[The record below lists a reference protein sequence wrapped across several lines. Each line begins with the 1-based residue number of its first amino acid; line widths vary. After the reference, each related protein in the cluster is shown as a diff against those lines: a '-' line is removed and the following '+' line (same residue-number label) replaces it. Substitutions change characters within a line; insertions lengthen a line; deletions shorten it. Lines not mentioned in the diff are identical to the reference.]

1 MEREKAI
8 MNFNVDE
15 KVLKPFSGMIMLF
28 IVIIGFLAGV
38 ALLVC
43 GCMQIEQTVSGVE
56 LFGISP
62 VAWVVIGVLAII
74 IFPVLSVGLKI
85 VNPNEALVLTLF
97 GKYHGTIKRDGFFF
111 VNPFCT
117 AFNPTAASALEE
129 LGSELSM
136 ISMDGKKKSGSKKKA
151 STNKKVSTK
160 TMTLNNAQQKVN
172 DVQGNPIIIGSVVIW
187 KVADPTKAVFNV
199 ENYFEY
205 LSTQC
210 DSTIRNTA
218 RLYPYDTME
227 GDDDEMSLRGSSL
240 EIAERMKEEL
250 QEKAMDAGIEIM
262 EVRIT
267 HLAYSEEIAAAMLK
281 RQQAAATI
289 AAKEKIVEGAVGMV
303 KMALD
308 KLEGDELIILD
319 DERKAA
325 MVSNLLVVL
334 CGDKDPQPIV
344 NSGSI
349 Y

>member
-1 MEREKAI
+1 MERETSTANI
-8 MNFNVDE
+8 NIVE
-15 KVLKPFSGMIMLF
+15 KELRPMPGMIVLILGILGCLICIALCIVGAALMANIYGALPIIVLIVGILGL
-28 IVIIGFLAGV
+28 IVIPI
-38 ALLVC
+38 LLC
-43 GCMQIEQTVSGVE
+43 
-56 LFGISP
+56 
-62 VAWVVIGVLAII
+62 
-74 IFPVLSVGLKI
+74 GLKI

-97 GKYHGTIKRDGFFF
+97 GKYHGTIKKDGFYF
-111 VNPFCT
+111 VNPFST
-117 AFNPTAASALEE
+117 GFNPTAAGVLEE
-129 LGSELSM
+129 ASDAVL
-136 ISMDGKKKSGSKKKA
+136 DTKKKA
-151 STNKKVSTK
+151 GAKKTTSKKVSTK

-218 RLYPYDTME
+218 RLYPYDSME
-227 GDDDEMSLRGSSL
+227 GDDDEMTLRGSSL
-240 EIAERMKEEL
+240 EIAEKMKAEL
-250 QEKAMDAGIEIM
+250 QEKANDAGIRIL

-289 AAKEKIVEGAVGMV
+289 AAKEQIVEGAVGMV
-303 KMALD
+303 KMALE
-308 KLEGDELIILD
+308 KLEGDELIVLD

-334 CGDKDPQPIV
+334 CGDKDAQPIV

>member
-1 MEREKAI
+1 MEKEREMANNNI
-8 MNFNVDE
+8 AE
-15 KVLKPFSGMIMLF
+15 KELKPMHGMIVL
-28 IVIIGFLAGV
+28 IGGVLGILVSIALCIIGGIMMDNV
-38 ALLVC
+38 
-43 GCMQIEQTVSGVE
+43 
-56 LFGISP
+56 FGILP
-62 VAWVVIGVLAII
+62 LIALIVGILGLII
-74 IFPVLSVGLKI
+74 LPVLMIGLKI

-97 GKYHGTIKRDGFFF
+97 GKYHGTIKKDGFYF
-111 VNPFCT
+111 VNPFAT
-117 AFNPTAASALEE
+117 GFNPTATGVLEE
-129 LGSELSM
+129 ANDSA
-136 ISMDGKKKSGSKKKA
+136 MDAKKKTGTKKTT
-151 STNKKVSTK
+151 SKKVSTK

-187 KVADPTKAVFNV
+187 RVADPTKAVFNV

-218 RLYPYDTME
+218 RLYPYDTMDN
-227 GDDDEMSLRGSSL
+227 DDDEMTLRGSSL
-240 EIAERMKEEL
+240 EIAEKMKAEL
-250 QEKAMDAGIEIM
+250 QEKTDDAGIEII

-281 RQQAAATI
+281 RQQASATI
-289 AAKEKIVEGAVGMV
+289 AAKEQIVEGAVGMV
-303 KMALD
+303 KMALE
-308 KLEGDELIILD
+308 KLEGDDLIVLD

-334 CGDKDPQPIV
+334 CGDKDAQPIV